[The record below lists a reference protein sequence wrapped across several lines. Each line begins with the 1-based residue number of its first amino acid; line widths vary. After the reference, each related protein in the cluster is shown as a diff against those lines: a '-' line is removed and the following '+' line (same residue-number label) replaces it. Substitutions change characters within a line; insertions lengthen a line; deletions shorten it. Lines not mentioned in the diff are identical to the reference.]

1 VKQRTGDPWK
11 PADRYGRELP
21 AFTVNLIV
29 RDVPRAVGFQTEVLG
44 ARVHYADPDF
54 AALNM
59 GGVELMLHAD
69 HTYDKHPWSAP
80 LTRGERR
87 GLGAELRVRRRS
99 RRSRAARAGARLQ
112 RHPARDEQGARLA
125 RGDGGGSR
133 RLPLGRRRTD
143 PPEAGVVSYIDENL
157 LPDEHVVYRAELHWI
172 IFARAILVLVV
183 GLVLVFVPRIGQAGL
198 VVLLLG
204 VVMLVPPFVDY
215 RTTELGVTNKR
226 VIVKTGLVRRRTLEL
241 LLRQVEAISVDQSLL
256 GRLLGFGSIT
266 LTGTGGVREVFHRVR
281 EPLELRRRIHGQVA

>member
-1 VKQRTGDPWK
+1 
-11 PADRYGRELP
+11 
-21 AFTVNLIV
+21 
-29 RDVPRAVGFQTEVLG
+29 
-44 ARVHYADPDF
+44 
-54 AALNM
+54 M
-59 GGVELMLHAD
+59 
-69 HTYDKHPWSAP
+69 
-80 LTRGERR
+80 
-87 GLGAELRVRRRS
+87 
-99 RRSRAARAGARLQ
+99 
-112 RHPARDEQGARLA
+112 
-125 RGDGGGSR
+125 
-133 RLPLGRRRTD
+133 
-143 PPEAGVVSYIDENL
+143 SYIGENL

-204 VVMLVPPFVDY
+204 VVMLVPPFVAY

-281 EPLELRRRIHGQVA
+281 DPLELRRRIHGQVA

>member
-1 VKQRTGDPWK
+1 
-11 PADRYGRELP
+11 
-21 AFTVNLIV
+21 
-29 RDVPRAVGFQTEVLG
+29 
-44 ARVHYADPDF
+44 
-54 AALNM
+54 M
-59 GGVELMLHAD
+59 
-69 HTYDKHPWSAP
+69 
-80 LTRGERR
+80 
-87 GLGAELRVRRRS
+87 
-99 RRSRAARAGARLQ
+99 
-112 RHPARDEQGARLA
+112 
-125 RGDGGGSR
+125 
-133 RLPLGRRRTD
+133 
-143 PPEAGVVSYIDENL
+143 SYIDENL

-172 IFARAILVLVV
+172 IFTRTILVLVV
-183 GLVLVFVPRIGQAGL
+183 GLVLLFVPGIGQAGL

-204 VVMLVPPFVDY
+204 VVMLVPPFVAY